1 MDISEFVKNGDQ
13 YFLPNLSI
21 DLVIIGYSDAKLKCL
36 LLKIGMKWLLPGG
49 YVQRNE
55 SVEDAAQRILK
66 SRAGLEDTFLKFL
79 AVFGSEDRQFKSFLE
94 QFAINEHIHLDQKS
108 WLTDRFVSLTY
119 YALVN
124 YEEIFPTTGDF
135 DEAFGWFDFKNLP
148 EMWMDHNTIV
158 NTARIQLITD
168 IQHEYHAHNLLS
180 ESFTM
185 PELHKLYETIL
196 GDRID
201 RSRFQKKMLSTGLY
215 KRLPK
220 LNKNTPGRKPYQYR
234 AKK

>member
-1 MDISEFVKNGDQ
+1 
-13 YFLPNLSI
+13 
-21 DLVIIGYSDAKLKCL
+21 
-36 LLKIGMKWLLPGG
+36 
-49 YVQRNE
+49 
-55 SVEDAAQRILK
+55 
-66 SRAGLEDTFLKFL
+66 
-79 AVFGSEDRQFKSFLE
+79 
-94 QFAINEHIHLDQKS
+94 
-108 WLTDRFVSLTY
+108 
-119 YALVN
+119 
-124 YEEIFPTTGDF
+124 
-135 DEAFGWFDFKNLP
+135 
-148 EMWMDHNTIV
+148 MDHNTIV

>member
-36 LLKIGMKWLLPGG
+36 LLKIGKKWLLPGG

-108 WLTDRFVSLTY
+108 WLTGRFVSLTY

-135 DEAFGWFDFKNLP
+135 DEAFGWFDF
-148 EMWMDHNTIV
+148 
-158 NTARIQLITD
+158 
-168 IQHEYHAHNLLS
+168 
-180 ESFTM
+180 
-185 PELHKLYETIL
+185 
-196 GDRID
+196 
-201 RSRFQKKMLSTGLY
+201 
-215 KRLPK
+215 
-220 LNKNTPGRKPYQYR
+220 
-234 AKK
+234 